1 MIVYI
6 TFSDGK
12 VKIYDDVKHIR
23 FLDSRYRCL
32 ALVRK
37 DDFQTLINWDCV
49 KTLGYDQKKVDIVD
63 LNMD

>member
-1 MIVYI
+1 MRVYI
-6 TFSDGK
+6 TFSDGE